1 MDTESTAQI
10 FERYRG
16 GDERAAE
23 ELFTRYMERL
33 TALARSRLSPS
44 LAVRTDAEDI
54 VMSAYRSFFVG
65 AREGQFSLQRSGDL
79 WRLLASITLHK
90 LFREAR
96 RHRTQGR
103 SIDAELPINDEELF
117 GREPSPDEVVG
128 MADEL
133 EALFARLDFVSR
145 RVLELRLQD
154 ASLAAISKA
163 TGRSERT
170 IRRMLADIRALL
182 LQQADRST

>member
-1 MDTESTAQI
+1 MDTESTAQS

-23 ELFTRYMERL
+23 ELFARYMERL

-133 EALFARLDFVSR
+133 EALFSRLDLVCR
-145 RVLELRLQD
+145 LLLEKKIQD
-154 ASLAAISKA
+154 ASLAAISRA
-163 TGRSERT
+163 TGRSARP
-170 IRRMLADIRALL
+170 IRPMVADIRGVLR
-182 LQQADRST
+182 QHADRST